1 MKAPQIIMIVLYA
14 LSLGTE
20 ITKHGKITEQK
31 HNFWISLLGVAISV
45 SILIWGGFF

>member
-20 ITKHGKITEQK
+20 LVKHGRVYEQK
-31 HNFWISLLGVAISV
+31 HNFWLSLLGVAISV
-45 SILIWGGFF
+45 AILVWGGFF